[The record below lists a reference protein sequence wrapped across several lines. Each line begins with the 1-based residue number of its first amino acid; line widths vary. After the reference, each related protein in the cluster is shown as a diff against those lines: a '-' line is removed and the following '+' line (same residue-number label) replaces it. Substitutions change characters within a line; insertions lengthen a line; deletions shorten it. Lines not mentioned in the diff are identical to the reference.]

1 MGEVFAID
9 YRTLQKNNNQEG
21 VIKMKA
27 FLFEAVGK
35 AGLVDRQL
43 REMTERDVKI
53 KVMSCGIC
61 GTDIHI
67 LRGESLS
74 TPPVVLGHEFAG
86 EVVEVGSQVRG
97 FKVGDRVC
105 VDPNV
110 YCGTCYYCQRGV
122 GHLCENLTAFGV
134 DMDGGFAE
142 YAIIPETHVYL
153 LPDNL
158 SYDEGAMVE
167 PVACC
172 VRGIDLANVRPG
184 DDVAVLGG
192 GPIGL
197 ILAQLA
203 RAAGGNVTISE
214 PDQEKWE
221 LIRRL
226 GFTQISQPQDLP
238 ENTFNVVI
246 EAVGIPQTIEQSI
259 KVARKGASIVWF
271 SVVPKG
277 QGATIEPFEVYRK
290 ELRISS
296 SFINPYTHSR
306 AIKLLA
312 EGHIEVAPLITH
324 SYPLSQIMDGFAKQQ
339 APDSIKVVIRPHE

>member
-1 MGEVFAID
+1 M
-9 YRTLQKNNNQEG
+9 Q
-21 VIKMKA
+21 A
-27 FLFEAVGK
+27 FLFEEVGK
-35 AGLVDRQL
+35 AGLVE
-43 REMTERDVKI
+43 RELPNLTNRDVKI
-53 KVMSCGIC
+53 KVMSCGVC

-86 EVVEVGSQVRG
+86 EVVEVGSQVRNV
-97 FKVGDRVC
+97 KVGDRVC
-105 VDPNV
+105 IDPNV
-110 YCGTCYYCQRGV
+110 FCGTCYYCRRGL
-122 GHLCENLTAFGV
+122 GHLCEHLTAFGV

-142 YAIIPETHVYL
+142 YAAIPEAYVYP

-172 VRGIDLANVRPG
+172 LRGIDRANIRPG

-197 ILAQLA
+197 ILAQMA
-203 RAAGGNVTISE
+203 KAAGGNVTISE
-214 PDQEKWE
+214 PDEEKWN
-221 LIRRL
+221 LISSL
-226 GFTQISQPQDLP
+226 GFTKITKPAGLP
-238 ENTFNVVI
+238 ENNFNVVI

-259 KVARKGASIVWF
+259 KVARKAATIVWF

-277 QGATIEPFEVYRK
+277 CGATIEPFEVYRK
-290 ELRISS
+290 ELTIVS
-296 SFINPYTHSR
+296 SFVNPYTHAR
-306 AIKLLA
+306 AIKLIA
-312 EGHIEVAPLITH
+312 EGHIKVAPLVTH

-339 APDSIKVVIRPHE
+339 APDSIKVVIHPNE